1 MKSIITLCIVVLL
14 GLANNTQAQSTS
26 NVDPSHS
33 SITFSVGYLGISN
46 VTGNFNAYEGNI
58 KTTNADFTDAIISFG
73 VDVNSINTD
82 VEARDNHLKSPDFF
96 DVAKFPKMTFES
108 TSFKK
113 QGKDYILEGNMT
125 IKGITKKVTFT
136 VKYGGT
142 AKDNYANERTGLSLK
157 GKINRND
164 YGINGGQGFVGE
176 EVEFTLNLN
185 FIKSK

>member
-1 MKSIITLCIVVLL
+1 VKSIISLCLVALF
-14 GLANNTQAQSTS
+14 GLANNAQAQSTS
-26 NVDPSHS
+26 NIDPSHS

-46 VTGNFNAYEGNI
+46 VTGNFKAYEGSIN
-58 KTTNADFTDAIISFG
+58 TTKSDFTDAKISFG
-73 VDVNSINTD
+73 VDVNSINTE

-113 QGKDYILEGNMT
+113 KGKDYILEGNMT
-125 IKGITKKVTFT
+125 IKGNTKKVTFT
-136 VKYGGT
+136 VTYGGT
-142 AKDNYANERTGLSLK
+142 AKDNYGNERVGLSLK
-157 GKINRND
+157 GKINRSE

>member
-1 MKSIITLCIVVLL
+1 MKSIITLCIVALL
-14 GLANNTQAQSTS
+14 GLANNAQAQSTC

-46 VTGNFNAYEGNI
+46 VTGNFKTYEGSINSS
-58 KTTNADFTDAIISFG
+58 KSDLSDARISFS
-73 VDVNSINTD
+73 VDANSINTE

-108 TSFKK
+108 TSLKK
-113 QGKDYILEGNMT
+113 KGKDYILEGNMT
-125 IKGITKKVTFT
+125 IKGITKKVAFT

-142 AKDNYANERTGLSLK
+142 AKDNYANERVGLSLN
-157 GKINRND
+157 GKINRSD

-176 EVEFTLNLN
+176 EVTFILNLN